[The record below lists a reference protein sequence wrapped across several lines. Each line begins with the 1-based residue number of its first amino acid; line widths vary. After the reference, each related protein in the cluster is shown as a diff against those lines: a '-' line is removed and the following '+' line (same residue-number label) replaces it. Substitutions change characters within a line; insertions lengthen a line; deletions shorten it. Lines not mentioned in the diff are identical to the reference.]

1 MAKVAK
7 PSSDAPTTEPAPPAA
22 DNPPPPPIRQDPLS
36 GAFSSGQNDPQNNDR
51 AKG

>member
-1 MAKVAK
+1 MAKPAK
-7 PSSDAPTTEPAPPAA
+7 PSSDAPTTEPASPAA
-22 DNPPPPPIRQDPLS
+22 DNPPPPISQDPLS